1 MNELQ
6 VTRENVLISRLF
18 LFVFLSDETVNDL
31 ADSLSQPTTG
41 PKMDDVIDV
50 PTGGSQDTVSDWLL
64 SMGLQQYLSVL
75 VGNGFDDVDFLVSC
89 TFNVSSFPPPAV

>member
-1 MNELQ
+1 
-6 VTRENVLISRLF
+6 
-18 LFVFLSDETVNDL
+18 
-31 ADSLSQPTTG
+31 
-41 PKMDDVIDV
+41 MDDVIDV

-89 TFNVSSFPPPAV
+89 TFNISSSSFRHQQCSI

>member
-1 MNELQ
+1 
-6 VTRENVLISRLF
+6 
-18 LFVFLSDETVNDL
+18 
-31 ADSLSQPTTG
+31 
-41 PKMDDVIDV
+41 MDDVIDV

-75 VGNGFDDVDFLVSC
+75 VGNGFDDVDFLVSR